1 MTASGYIH
9 GFGAQEERR
18 LWEQAG
24 ILAPVVFAG
33 LPLPLS
39 GSLLEI
45 GCGVGAQLDQVGTR
59 CPQVQL
65 TGIDLSLTN
74 LNAAQGFVPGSA
86 ASAARLVHADATAL
100 PFSDQSFDTAITIW
114 MLEHVKDP
122 SAVLQEALRV
132 LRPDGLLLC
141 TEVDNAT
148 FRFLPELPAI
158 QGWWD
163 LFCVQQSEGGGDPF
177 VGRKLRGLAQNLGCQ
192 EISTQEL
199 GIVSTELN
207 PERRS
212 ELLAYLE
219 ELLMSGAESLLAE
232 QQAAAPG
239 AESALSVEG
248 RLAEVRNEFAQAKA
262 DPSIGFEYLA
272 VRLTCRPP
280 NYSL

>member
-33 LPLPLS
+33 LPLPAS

-86 ASAARLVHADATAL
+86 ASAARLLQADATAL
-100 PFSDQSFDTAITIW
+100 PFRDQSFDTAMTIW

-177 VGRKLRGLAQNLGCQ
+177 VGRKLRGLAQDLGCQ

-232 QQAAAPG
+232 QQTAARG

-248 RLAEVRNEFAQAKA
+248 RLAQVRNEFAQAKA

>member
-74 LNAAQGFVPGSA
+74 LNAAQGFVPSSA
-86 ASAARLVHADATAL
+86 ASAARLVQADATAL
-100 PFSDQSFDTAITIW
+100 PFRDQSFDTAMTIW

-177 VGRKLRGLAQNLGCQ
+177 VGRKLRGLAQDLGCQ

-232 QQAAAPG
+232 QQAAATG

>member
-86 ASAARLVHADATAL
+86 ASAARLVQADATAL
-100 PFSDQSFDTAITIW
+100 PFRDQSFDTAMTIW

-177 VGRKLRGLAQNLGCQ
+177 VGRKLNALAQDLGCQ

-219 ELLMSGAESLLAE
+219 ELLVSGAESLLAE

-239 AESALSVEG
+239 AESGLSVEG

>member
-33 LPLPLS
+33 LPLPAS

-65 TGIDLSLTN
+65 TGIDLSLAN
-74 LNAAQGFVPGSA
+74 LNAAQGFVPGTA
-86 ASAARLVHADATAL
+86 ASTARLLQADATAL
-100 PFSDQSFDTAITIW
+100 PFRDQSFDTAMTIW
-114 MLEHVKDP
+114 MLEHVNDP
-122 SAVLQEALRV
+122 SAVLREALRV

-148 FRFLPELPAI
+148 FRFMPELPAI

-163 LFCVQQSEGGGDPF
+163 LFCTQQSEGGGNPF
-177 VGRKLRGLAQNLGCQ
+177 VGRKLNALAQDLGCQ

-232 QQAAAPG
+232 QQTAATG
-239 AESALSVEG
+239 TESDLSVEG
-248 RLAEVRNEFAQAKA
+248 RLAEVLNEFAQAKS

-272 VRLTCRPP
+272 VRLSCRPP
-280 NYSL
+280 HY

>member
-1 MTASGYIH
+1 MTQPGYIH

-33 LPLPLS
+33 LPLPPS

-59 CPQVQL
+59 CPEVQL

-74 LNAAQGFVPGSA
+74 LTAAQGFVPGSA
-86 ASAARLVHADATAL
+86 ASATRLLQADATAL
-100 PFSDQSFDTAITIW
+100 PFRDQSFDTAMTIW

-122 SAVLQEALRV
+122 LAVLQEALRV

-148 FRFLPELPAI
+148 FRFMPELPAI

-177 VGRKLRGLAQNLGCQ
+177 VGRKLNALAQDLGCR
-192 EISTQEL
+192 EVLTQEL

-248 RLAEVRNEFAQAKA
+248 QLAEVRNEFAQAKA

>member
-24 ILAPVVFAG
+24 ILAPTVFAG

-65 TGIDLSLTN
+65 TGIDLSLAN

-86 ASAARLVHADATAL
+86 ASTARLLQADATAL
-100 PFSDQSFDTAITIW
+100 PFRDQSFDTAMTIW
-114 MLEHVKDP
+114 MLEHVNDP
-122 SAVLQEALRV
+122 SAVLREALRV

-148 FRFLPELPAI
+148 FRFMPELPAI

-163 LFCVQQSEGGGDPF
+163 LFCVQQSEGGGNPF
-177 VGRKLRGLAQNLGCQ
+177 VGRKLRGLAQDLGCQ

-219 ELLMSGAESLLAE
+219 ELLMSGAESLLVE
-232 QQAAAPG
+232 QQAAATG
-239 AESALSVEG
+239 AESDLSVEG
-248 RLAEVRNEFAQAKA
+248 RLAEVRNEFAQAKCE
-262 DPSIGFEYLA
+262 PSIGFEYLA
-272 VRLTCRPP
+272 VRLSCRPP
-280 NYSL
+280 HY

>member
-24 ILAPVVFAG
+24 ILAPAVFAG
-33 LPLPLS
+33 LPLPSS

-59 CPQVQL
+59 SPQVQL
-65 TGIDLSLTN
+65 TGIDLSFAN
-74 LNAAQGFVPGSA
+74 LSAAQGFVPGTA
-86 ASAARLVHADATAL
+86 ASTARLLQADATAL
-100 PFSDQSFDTAITIW
+100 PFRDQSFDTAMTIW
-114 MLEHVKDP
+114 MLEHVNDP
-122 SAVLQEALRV
+122 SAVLREAVRV

-163 LFCVQQSEGGGDPF
+163 LFCTQQSAAGGDPF
-177 VGRKLRGLAQNLGCQ
+177 VGRRLNALAQDLGCQ
-192 EISTQEL
+192 EIRTEER
-199 GIVSTELN
+199 GIVSTKLN

-219 ELLMSGAESLLAE
+219 ELLMSGAQTLLAE
-232 QQAAAPG
+232 QQAATTR
-239 AESALSVEG
+239 AESGPSVEG
-248 RLAEVRNEFAQAKA
+248 RLAAVRSEFAQAKA
-262 DPSIGFEYLA
+262 DPSIGFEYHA
-272 VRLTCRPP
+272 VRLSCRPP
-280 NYSL
+280 LNSH